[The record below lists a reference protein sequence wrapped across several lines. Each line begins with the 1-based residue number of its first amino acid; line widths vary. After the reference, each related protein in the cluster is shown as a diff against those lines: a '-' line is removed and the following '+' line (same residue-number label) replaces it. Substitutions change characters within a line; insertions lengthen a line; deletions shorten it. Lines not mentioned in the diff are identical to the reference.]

1 MSTAVAKDEFVFVV
15 EPAPVS
21 SAVVAM
27 NTNAAVGAPPQIVVD
42 VASMGGSADILQ
54 QALAEVTASTN
65 KLPSASS
72 LPVPLVA
79 NEDSNDLSFLLNSS
93 ATSNSESSILEQLG
107 SIEPTPPSAQK
118 VQTTATSSFVSFSA
132 NTVKTSM
139 SPKETI
145 TLYKGK
151 GSSVLP
157 EVHANQQHKQ
167 QQQQPKLITSMAGA
181 YAGVGQST
189 VAGGIQPGVV
199 LVPNTS
205 PNGVV
210 TYMLKANP
218 PMVTFGSVPQTT
230 ILNARA
236 QQQHFLPAII
246 APRGSAASAAGNAGP
261 QLVTAAQQMRPVMAT
276 GIASS
281 RPPARR
287 PLLLPK
293 LPVPVASA
301 LKSGAVIGQ
310 TASLPRVIPKQDV
323 PQVISIEPLPE
334 KVVVPERDEDWS
346 AVVVGKC
353 NFSFAL
359 GMVVNETPR
368 VLSFLC
374 RAQHEGLG
382 PNSHVHAPHQK
393 RRR

>member
-21 SAVVAM
+21 STAVAM
-27 NTNAAVGAPPQIVVD
+27 NTNAAAAAPPQIVVD

-72 LPVPLVA
+72 MPVPLVA

-157 EVHANQQHKQ
+157 EVHANQQQ
-167 QQQQPKLITSMAGA
+167 QQQQSKLITSVAGA

-189 VAGGIQPGVV
+189 VAGGIPPGVV

-353 NFSFAL
+353 TFSFAL
-359 GMVVNETPR
+359 SMVVNESSR
-368 VLSFLC
+368 VLSFSR
-374 RAQHEGLG
+374 RAQH
-382 PNSHVHAPHQK
+382 
-393 RRR
+393 

>member
-21 SAVVAM
+21 STAVAM
-27 NTNAAVGAPPQIVVD
+27 NTNAAAAAPPQIVVD

-72 LPVPLVA
+72 MPVPLVA

-157 EVHANQQHKQ
+157 EVHANQQQ
-167 QQQQPKLITSMAGA
+167 QQQQPKLITSVAGA

-189 VAGGIQPGVV
+189 VAGGIPPGVV

-310 TASLPRVIPKQDV
+310 TGSLPRVIPKQDV

-353 NFSFAL
+353 TFSFAL
-359 GMVVNETPR
+359 SMVVNESSR
-368 VLSFLC
+368 VLSFSR
-374 RAQHEGLG
+374 RAQH
-382 PNSHVHAPHQK
+382 
-393 RRR
+393 

>member
-21 SAVVAM
+21 STAVAM
-27 NTNAAVGAPPQIVVD
+27 NTNAAAAAPPQIVVD

-72 LPVPLVA
+72 MPVPLVA

-157 EVHANQQHKQ
+157 EVHANQQQ
-167 QQQQPKLITSMAGA
+167 QQQQPKLITSVAGA

-189 VAGGIQPGVV
+189 VAGGIPPGVV

-353 NFSFAL
+353 TFSFAL
-359 GMVVNETPR
+359 SMVVNESSR
-368 VLSFLC
+368 VLSFSR
-374 RAQHEGLG
+374 RAQH
-382 PNSHVHAPHQK
+382 
-393 RRR
+393 

>member
-21 SAVVAM
+21 STAVAM
-27 NTNAAVGAPPQIVVD
+27 NTNAAAAAPPQIVVD

-72 LPVPLVA
+72 MPVPLVA

-107 SIEPTPPSAQK
+107 SIEPTPPSAQI
-118 VQTTATSSFVSFSA
+118 VQTTTTSSFVSFSA

-157 EVHANQQHKQ
+157 EVHTNQQQ
-167 QQQQPKLITSMAGA
+167 QQQQPKLITSVTGA

-189 VAGGIQPGVV
+189 VAGGIPPGVV

-281 RPPARR
+281 RLPSRR

-353 NFSFAL
+353 KLSFAL
-359 GMVVNETPR
+359 SMVVNESSR
-368 VLSFLC
+368 VLSFSR
-374 RAQHEGLG
+374 RAQH
-382 PNSHVHAPHQK
+382 
-393 RRR
+393 